1 MLAELTVR
9 RRVSTPNF
17 ECYLV
22 GDTSKGKT
30 LNSNLQVSQNNVVAR
45 AVQEL
50 FTSLTISD
58 QHESYGDE
66 ALGANRYMP
75 LLRGHVLDWVEQY
88 GLGEDV
94 RFKTQDNE

>member
-1 MLAELTVR
+1 MLFSRRYFEGQNVKFQSTSVAEH
-9 RRVSTPNF
+9 
-17 ECYLV
+17 
-22 GDTSKGKT
+22 
-30 LNSNLQVSQNNVVAR
+30 VVAR

-58 QHESYGDE
+58 QHEPYGDE